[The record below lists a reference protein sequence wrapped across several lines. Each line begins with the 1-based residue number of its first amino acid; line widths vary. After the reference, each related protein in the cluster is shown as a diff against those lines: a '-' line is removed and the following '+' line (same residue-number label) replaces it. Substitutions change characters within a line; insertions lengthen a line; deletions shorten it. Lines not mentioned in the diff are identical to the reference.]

1 MVESNGEQG
10 AVSITFSAIDSEGHT
25 GRFVKEFRPL
35 SYGKGNVGN
44 GVSIHQ
50 MMAAIHRARL
60 CTSQAIVQVPAPP
73 GQDLDAASGEG
84 RGGGA
89 RGSSAG
95 ASAQAASADAPA
107 AEPADGTMVDDA
119 PDARAQGAAV
129 DDESSK
135 LRQGLAALAVKP
147 GARNHLVVI
156 GNDLD
161 SQFGKAT
168 RLVPNQEYS
177 PIVLEHS
184 GGFQRIVSL
193 LTKENPGNVG
203 ELVIV
208 IGDAEVSSIR
218 ALPLTSHQERTVA
231 DRKVEGLLGTIVAAV
246 EIGLDLQNKPDV
258 SIYVWDELKQGP
270 DQVTLSESFATP
282 PTSRCF
288 HSSSAMSTER
298 SDPRWKPSG
307 SFGMP
312 TLRSTDLSELTA
324 TPLAGRNRHE

>member
-1 MVESNGEQG
+1 MRGHSLHQAPPRPSAWLLGKCDLRDAVVESNGEQG

-156 GNDLD
+156 GNDL
-161 SQFGKAT
+161 T
-168 RLVPNQEYS
+168 R
-177 PIVLEHS
+177 
-184 GGFQRIVSL
+184 
-193 LTKENPGNVG
+193 
-203 ELVIV
+203 
-208 IGDAEVSSIR
+208 
-218 ALPLTSHQERTVA
+218 
-231 DRKVEGLLGTIVAAV
+231 
-246 EIGLDLQNKPDV
+246 
-258 SIYVWDELKQGP
+258 
-270 DQVTLSESFATP
+270 
-282 PTSRCF
+282 
-288 HSSSAMSTER
+288 SSARQRGLFPTRNIPQLCLSIAAA
-298 SDPRWKPSG
+298 SNGSSPS
-307 SFGMP
+307 
-312 TLRSTDLSELTA
+312 
-324 TPLAGRNRHE
+324 